1 MIETL
6 RLELRLPAGDDL
18 AWRLEAM
25 NTPGVMR
32 HLGGVR
38 APDDV
43 AAGLSRDIAGFAADR
58 IGFWTIWLKDTG
70 ERAGKCGFSPIT
82 SPQAPGEMR
91 GCLQIGWSLAERY
104 WGLGIAAEAARAALD
119 RGFAT
124 LDRQQVW
131 SQTSDSNA
139 ASTRLMGRLG
149 FARRADLDYADPDY
163 PPEDNPTTV
172 YRLARADRAAAT

>member
-1 MIETL
+1 MIETA
-6 RLELRLPAGDDL
+6 RLELRLPTGDDL

-43 AAGLSRDIAGFAADR
+43 SAGLSRDMEGFVTDG
-58 IGFWTIWLKDTG
+58 IGFWTIWLRGTD
-70 ERAGKCGFSPIT
+70 ERAGKCGLSMMT
-82 SPQAPGEMR
+82 SELAPQELQGRP
-91 GCLQIGWSLAERY
+91 QIGWSLAERY
-104 WGLGIAAEAARAALD
+104 WGQGIAVEAARAVLAY
-119 RGFAT
+119 GFAT
-124 LDRQQVW
+124 LDHHEIW

-139 ASTRLMGRLG
+139 ASTRLMERLG
-149 FARRADLDYADPDY
+149 FARRADLAYADPAY

-172 YRLARADRAAAT
+172 YYLDRAGWAAAA